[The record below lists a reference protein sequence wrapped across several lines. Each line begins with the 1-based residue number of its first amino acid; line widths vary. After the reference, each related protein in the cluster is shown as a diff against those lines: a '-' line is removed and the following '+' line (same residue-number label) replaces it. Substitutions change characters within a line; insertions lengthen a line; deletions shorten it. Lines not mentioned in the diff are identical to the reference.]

1 MCTSNKRVKIYFIF
15 HTKYNFSVHQ
25 ICSRPGLCLS
35 TFSNY
40 ADLANYAKL
49 STAPDP
55 AGGAY
60 NSPPEPLVGL
70 ILFGRF
76 APSIRVLLALNVKAQ
91 LFYSHILGSLAP
103 NIVFFFLLCPKL
115 KGQLQHCTQFK
126 N

>member
-15 HTKYNFSVHQ
+15 NAKYNFSMHQ
-25 ICSRPGLCLS
+25 ICSRLGLCLS

-60 NSPPEPLVGL
+60 HSPPEPLVGL

-76 APSIRVLLALNVKAQ
+76 APSIRALLALNVKAQ
-91 LFYSHILGSLAP
+91 LFFFSHFGLLSPL
-103 NIVFFFLLCPKL
+103 NIVFSPFAP
-115 KGQLQHCTQFK
+115 

>member
-1 MCTSNKRVKIYFIF
+1 MCTSNKRVKVYFIF
-15 HTKYNFSVHQ
+15 NAKYNFSVHQ

-40 ADLANYAKL
+40 SDLANYAKL

-60 NSPPEPLVGL
+60 TSPPEPLVGL

-76 APSIRVLLALNVKAQ
+76 APSIRVLLALSVKAQ
-91 LFYSHILGSLAP
+91 LFFSHILGSLA
-103 NIVFFFLLCPKL
+103 
-115 KGQLQHCTQFK
+115 LQHFFSPFAP